1 MYRKVKFYENYKNG
15 KIISEKHF
23 EINSK
28 ELYKKP
34 FTSRTLN
41 TLFNFLENKEFEFER
56 KLLDILGENK
66 NSHYL
71 KKLFEIIKSNDFV
84 IENSKIKR
92 VEKYRSVD
100 IKLFKKIKILEQ
112 FMTEIEEDPNFSDE
126 EVAEKI
132 NEFYSE
138 IKEVKTFYNL
148 KINKKSAL
156 YKYLKN
162 HFKKLSTKPLEFP
175 IFLFPFDL
183 AQKNVIENI
192 FTSELNFIQIKNDE
206 YSSNK
211 QNFIANIL
219 ANIFAQDKTSVLFT
233 DNQEFAKSIKEKFSD
248 YKHSVLLLSQKI
260 DKLEYNNQ
268 AKKENSFKTHM
279 SNLRETFYINNI
291 LNKYY
296 DFYST
301 NEPYEK
307 LSELHNSYFK
317 CFTSEK
323 DIKTSEIDSITQEIE
338 LSSNEIFS
346 YKLCKFYESI
356 NPKLDSKT
364 WINENFSNLK
374 LINGNYDYSNSIN
387 LTSNNFPFV
396 ILNSNVFN
404 SSEFWENEVQEDFLF
419 DYLLLDISTLLNAK
433 ISTLTSLNIAKN
445 IILFSDQ
452 NSYIDSNDFEWAT
465 SKIEMLFASF
475 FKLKNASV
483 FDLRKNI

>member
-1 MYRKVKFYENYKNG
+1 
-15 KIISEKHF
+15 
-23 EINSK
+23 
-28 ELYKKP
+28 
-34 FTSRTLN
+34 
-41 TLFNFLENKEFEFER
+41 
-56 KLLDILGENK
+56 LLDILSENK

-84 IENSKIKR
+84 IENNKIKR

-346 YKLCKFYESI
+346 YKLC
-356 NPKLDSKT
+356 
-364 WINENFSNLK
+364 
-374 LINGNYDYSNSIN
+374 
-387 LTSNNFPFV
+387 
-396 ILNSNVFN
+396 
-404 SSEFWENEVQEDFLF
+404 
-419 DYLLLDISTLLNAK
+419 
-433 ISTLTSLNIAKN
+433 
-445 IILFSDQ
+445 
-452 NSYIDSNDFEWAT
+452 
-465 SKIEMLFASF
+465 
-475 FKLKNASV
+475 
-483 FDLRKNI
+483 